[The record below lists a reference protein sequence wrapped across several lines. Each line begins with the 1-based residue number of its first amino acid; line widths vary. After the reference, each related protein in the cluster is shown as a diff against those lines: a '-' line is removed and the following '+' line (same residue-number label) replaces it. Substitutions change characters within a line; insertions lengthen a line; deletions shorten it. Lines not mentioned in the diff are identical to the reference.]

1 MSLNAMPILWKGPC
15 RCLPRDEVF
24 IAYWRES
31 ELAVAPTGRQKVLE
45 RRLAW
50 LLVPIEA
57 LLCLG
62 K

>member
-1 MSLNAMPILWKGPC
+1 M
-15 RCLPRDEVF
+15 RCPSCGRGRVAAYPAAQVF
-24 IAYWRES
+24 IAYWREG
-31 ELAVAPTGRQKVLE
+31 ELAVVTGRRKVLE

-50 LLVPIEA
+50 LLVPIDA

>member
-1 MSLNAMPILWKGPC
+1 MSLSAMPILWKAPG
-15 RCLPRDEVF
+15 RCLPRGQVF

-31 ELAVAPTGRQKVLE
+31 ELAVVTGRRKVLE

-50 LLVPIEA
+50 LLVPIDA